1 MSFVQRQ
8 RNHRMGKEREW
19 RIRHNRGVY
28 QFREVSRSILMV
40 LSIRS
45 KVKEA
50 WVLQSDRDEE
60 GGVQSLEAIPIPRAK
75 SAEVV
80 EALRFRMAAV
90 VANFYAG
97 MNWVLEGDAQSIVR
111 MLQGEYQVK
120 GSLEVV
126 ISDLLQLIVYTLV
139 SLILFLVHVI
149 GWPML

>member
-19 RIRHNRGVY
+19 RIRHNRGVH